1 MNYPFFFT
9 WSKQKNADNFNF
21 VGGKGPILL
30 TDKGRKI
37 YDLSSLS
44 FQAGFGVSDPLIAKK
59 IKAQVGKIAVTSPKA
74 VFPLKVNV
82 TNRLLKFIEKTKQ
95 PSGKIF
101 YTVSGAESVENAL
114 KLARQVKKRK
124 GILARKISYHGATL
138 GALSVTG
145 DWRNDAHFTVDDWT
159 VWIPEPKDDPNC
171 IKTREIILKYG
182 PENIAAFCLETVTGG
197 NGVYI
202 ADQVWWN
209 NIKKLCK
216 EFDLFLIID
225 EVTCGFGRTGPNF
238 GFFHYNLKPDLITLA
253 KSISGGMVPFGALWV
268 SKEISSKFEDETLS
282 LGLTNYAHPLGL
294 AALDGVLDHFE
305 NKNFLNNHK
314 KLCQVFYQKVKA
326 IGKLKSVKETR
337 CIGLLAGIDL
347 NHKVTW
353 QMFFDQGIYLSNRQ
367 KMLVLCPSY
376 SYTPKQLETA
386 MDKLIEILKN
396 LKD

>member
-9 WSKQKNADNFNF
+9 WSKQRDADHFNF

-37 YDLSSLS
+37 FDLSSLS

-82 TNRLLKFIEKTKQ
+82 TNRLLEFIENSKRPQ
-95 PSGKIF
+95 GKIF

-182 PENIAAFCLETVTGG
+182 PENLAAFCLETITGG

-202 ADQVWWN
+202 ADQVWWD

-225 EVTCGFGRTGPNF
+225 EVTCGFGRTGPAM
-238 GFFHYNLKPDLITLA
+238 GFFRYKLKPDLITLA
-253 KSISGGMVPFGALWV
+253 KSISGGMVPFGAVWV
-268 SKEISSKFEDETLS
+268 SPEIASRFEDETLS

-294 AALDGVLDHFE
+294 AALEGVLDHFK
-305 NKNFLNNHK
+305 NKRFLSNHK
-314 KLCQVFYQKVKA
+314 NLCKIFEKKVKE

-337 CIGLLAGIDL
+337 YMGLLAGIDL
-347 NHKVTW
+347 NFKVSW
-353 QMFFDQGIYLSNRQ
+353 KMFFDQGIYLSNRQ
-367 KMLVLCPSY
+367 KMLVLCPCFT
-376 SYTPKQLETA
+376 YTPKQLETA

-396 LKD
+396 LKE